1 MLLKLGCSNLLRLDK
16 VPTPAIWSDRKYY
29 ATVKN

>member
-1 MLLKLGCSNLLRLDK
+1 MLLKLGCSNLLCFNK
-16 VPTPAIWSDRKYY
+16 VPTPALWIDRKYY